1 MQYLLSRKAMNR
13 DMEGKMLNA
22 IKVFRFVK
30 KHKVTYR
37 RRRQFILKNV
47 MTKLANDGCMYWIYT
62 KKSKGNNSFPDEIVK
77 A

>member
-1 MQYLLSRKAMNR
+1 
-13 DMEGKMLNA
+13 
-22 IKVFRFVK
+22 
-30 KHKVTYR
+30 
-37 RRRQFILKNV
+37 